1 MSKEIRRNLVI
12 IIILAVVIGGYAFF
26 FLSPRIFQESKENL
40 LNTEIGREVKAGS
53 GFSVVVEDWQYCKA
67 EQSMAVIFS
76 FKNSNS
82 NPSEKIEYAAVSRN
96 GARETKAVRCKVIYQ
111 SPTMA
116 TLTLDEVPKDFN
128 EMAIRVKFVNKHATE
143 DATTALVRMLSTLGK
158 KACYIQENASA
169 FLDSMELFFSDVKK
183 ENERGRLVYQDIFF
197 YKDKNYAYSQNY
209 DYLVFD
215 YGNCAELEQ
224 LPADFYANDIRI
236 VVCGGNAEEVA
247 ALTRLSNQLYRDESI
262 SFIFSFIDPDDRSE
276 VLDLM
281 GDRRERVFFAPFTPD
296 CFRLYEDSAKL
307 YRELLGFREEQI
319 SKSKRGFGW
328 KRRR

>member
-26 FLSPRIFQESKENL
+26 FLSPRIFRESKENL

-96 GARETKAVRCKVIYQ
+96 SARETKAVRCKVIYQ

-116 TLTLDEVPKDFN
+116 TLTLDAVPTDFN

-143 DATTALVRMLSTLGK
+143 DATTAISPEFSESEFKEVTATVFTNVFTVTEADSIKELNVIDLYRQK
-158 KACYIQENASA
+158 IKRENKALADEIQKLQGEKAGYEVTQSDILARVAELRKNEQFLTDKELEENQSQIKSYRESYDRYTAQIERNNEEIRDKQSIIRKNNA
-169 FLDSMELFFSDVKK
+169 KIKELDS
-183 ENERGRLVYQDIFF
+183 
-197 YKDKNYAYSQNY
+197 
-209 DYLVFD
+209 
-215 YGNCAELEQ
+215 
-224 LPADFYANDIRI
+224 IRSSS
-236 VVCGGNAEEVA
+236 EVA
-247 ALTRLSNQLYRDESI
+247 
-262 SFIFSFIDPDDRSE
+262 
-276 VLDLM
+276 
-281 GDRRERVFFAPFTPD
+281 
-296 CFRLYEDSAKL
+296 K
-307 YRELLGFREEQI
+307 
-319 SKSKRGFGW
+319 
-328 KRRR
+328 

>member
-26 FLSPRIFQESKENL
+26 FLSPRIFRESKENL

-96 GARETKAVRCKVIYQ
+96 GARETKAVRCRVIYQ

-128 EMAIRVKFVNKHATE
+128 EMAICVKFVNKHATE
-143 DATTALVRMLSTLGK
+143 DATTALTPEFSESEFKEVTATVFTNVFTVTEADSIKELNVIDLYRQK
-158 KACYIQENASA
+158 IERENKALADEIQKLQGENAGYEVTQSDILA
-169 FLDSMELFFSDVKK
+169 RVSELRKDEQFLTDKEFEENQRQIKSFRDSYDRYTAQIERNNEEIRDKQSIIRKNNAKIKELDS
-183 ENERGRLVYQDIFF
+183 
-197 YKDKNYAYSQNY
+197 
-209 DYLVFD
+209 
-215 YGNCAELEQ
+215 
-224 LPADFYANDIRI
+224 IRSSS
-236 VVCGGNAEEVA
+236 EVA
-247 ALTRLSNQLYRDESI
+247 
-262 SFIFSFIDPDDRSE
+262 
-276 VLDLM
+276 
-281 GDRRERVFFAPFTPD
+281 
-296 CFRLYEDSAKL
+296 K
-307 YRELLGFREEQI
+307 
-319 SKSKRGFGW
+319 
-328 KRRR
+328 

>member
-67 EQSMAVIFS
+67 EQSMAVIFC

-96 GARETKAVRCKVIYQ
+96 GARETKAVRCRVIYQ

-116 TLTLDEVPKDFN
+116 TLTLDAVPTDFN

-143 DATTALVRMLSTLGK
+143 DATTALTPKLSESEFKEVTATVFTNVFTVTEADSIKELNVIDLYRQKIERENKALADEIK
-158 KACYIQENASA
+158 KLQGEKAGYEVTQSDILARVAELRKDEQFLTDKELEENQRQIKSFRDSYDRYTAQIERNNEEIRDKQSIIRKNNA
-169 FLDSMELFFSDVKK
+169 KIKELDS
-183 ENERGRLVYQDIFF
+183 
-197 YKDKNYAYSQNY
+197 
-209 DYLVFD
+209 
-215 YGNCAELEQ
+215 
-224 LPADFYANDIRI
+224 IRSSS
-236 VVCGGNAEEVA
+236 EVA
-247 ALTRLSNQLYRDESI
+247 
-262 SFIFSFIDPDDRSE
+262 
-276 VLDLM
+276 
-281 GDRRERVFFAPFTPD
+281 
-296 CFRLYEDSAKL
+296 K
-307 YRELLGFREEQI
+307 
-319 SKSKRGFGW
+319 
-328 KRRR
+328 

>member
-116 TLTLDEVPKDFN
+116 TLTLDAVPTDFN

-143 DATTALVRMLSTLGK
+143 DATTALTPKLSESEFKEVTATVFTNVFTVTEADSIKELNVIDLYRQK
-158 KACYIQENASA
+158 IKRENKALADEIQKLQGENAGYEVTQSDILA
-169 FLDSMELFFSDVKK
+169 RVAELRKDEQFLTDKEFEENQRQIKSFRDSYDRYTAQIERNNEEIRDKQSIIRKNNAKIKELDSIHS
-183 ENERGRLVYQDIFF
+183 
-197 YKDKNYAYSQNY
+197 S
-209 DYLVFD
+209 
-215 YGNCAELEQ
+215 
-224 LPADFYANDIRI
+224 
-236 VVCGGNAEEVA
+236 
-247 ALTRLSNQLYRDESI
+247 
-262 SFIFSFIDPDDRSE
+262 SE
-276 VLDLM
+276 
-281 GDRRERVFFAPFTPD
+281 G
-296 CFRLYEDSAKL
+296 AK
-307 YRELLGFREEQI
+307 
-319 SKSKRGFGW
+319 
-328 KRRR
+328 

>member
-67 EQSMAVIFS
+67 EQSMAVIFC

-116 TLTLDEVPKDFN
+116 TLTLDAVPTDFN

-143 DATTALVRMLSTLGK
+143 DATTAISPEFSESEFKEVTATVFTNVFTVTEADSIKELNVIDLYRQKIERENKALADEIK
-158 KACYIQENASA
+158 KLQGEKAGYEVTQSDILARVAELRKDEQFLTDKELEENQRQIKSFRDSYDRYTAQIERNNEEIRDKQSIIRKNNA
-169 FLDSMELFFSDVKK
+169 KIKELDS
-183 ENERGRLVYQDIFF
+183 
-197 YKDKNYAYSQNY
+197 
-209 DYLVFD
+209 
-215 YGNCAELEQ
+215 
-224 LPADFYANDIRI
+224 IRSSS
-236 VVCGGNAEEVA
+236 EVA
-247 ALTRLSNQLYRDESI
+247 
-262 SFIFSFIDPDDRSE
+262 
-276 VLDLM
+276 
-281 GDRRERVFFAPFTPD
+281 
-296 CFRLYEDSAKL
+296 K
-307 YRELLGFREEQI
+307 
-319 SKSKRGFGW
+319 
-328 KRRR
+328 

>member
-116 TLTLDEVPKDFN
+116 TLTLDAVPTDFN

-143 DATTALVRMLSTLGK
+143 DATTALTPKLSESEFKEVTATVFTNVFTVTEADSIKELNVIDLYRQKIERENKALADEIK
-158 KACYIQENASA
+158 KLQGEKAGYEVTQSDILARVAELRKDEQFLTDKELEENQRQIKSFRDSYDRYTAQIERNNEEIRDKQSIIRKNNA
-169 FLDSMELFFSDVKK
+169 KIKELDS
-183 ENERGRLVYQDIFF
+183 
-197 YKDKNYAYSQNY
+197 
-209 DYLVFD
+209 
-215 YGNCAELEQ
+215 
-224 LPADFYANDIRI
+224 IRSSS
-236 VVCGGNAEEVA
+236 EVA
-247 ALTRLSNQLYRDESI
+247 
-262 SFIFSFIDPDDRSE
+262 
-276 VLDLM
+276 
-281 GDRRERVFFAPFTPD
+281 
-296 CFRLYEDSAKL
+296 K
-307 YRELLGFREEQI
+307 
-319 SKSKRGFGW
+319 
-328 KRRR
+328 

>member
-26 FLSPRIFQESKENL
+26 FLSPRIFRESKENL

-116 TLTLDEVPKDFN
+116 TLTLDAVPKNFN

-143 DATTALVRMLSTLGK
+143 DATIAFSSEFSESEFKEATATVFTNVYTVTEADSIKELDVIDLYRQKIERENKALSDAIQKLQGENAGYEVTQSDILARVAELRK
-158 KACYIQENASA
+158 DEQFLTDKEFEENQRQIKSFRDSYDRYTAQIAKNNEEIQEKQAVIRKNNAKIKE
-169 FLDSMELFFSDVKK
+169 LDSIHS
-183 ENERGRLVYQDIFF
+183 
-197 YKDKNYAYSQNY
+197 S
-209 DYLVFD
+209 
-215 YGNCAELEQ
+215 
-224 LPADFYANDIRI
+224 
-236 VVCGGNAEEVA
+236 
-247 ALTRLSNQLYRDESI
+247 
-262 SFIFSFIDPDDRSE
+262 SE
-276 VLDLM
+276 
-281 GDRRERVFFAPFTPD
+281 G
-296 CFRLYEDSAKL
+296 AK
-307 YRELLGFREEQI
+307 
-319 SKSKRGFGW
+319 
-328 KRRR
+328 

>member
-116 TLTLDEVPKDFN
+116 TLTLDAVPTDFN

-143 DATTALVRMLSTLGK
+143 DATITFSSEFLESEFKEATATVFTNVYTVTEADSIKELDVIDLYRQKIERENKALSDAIQKLQGENAGYEVTQSDILARVAELRK
-158 KACYIQENASA
+158 DEQFLTDKELEENQSQIKSYRESYDRYTAQIAKNNEEIQEKQAVIRKNNAKIKE
-169 FLDSMELFFSDVKK
+169 LDSIHS
-183 ENERGRLVYQDIFF
+183 
-197 YKDKNYAYSQNY
+197 S
-209 DYLVFD
+209 
-215 YGNCAELEQ
+215 
-224 LPADFYANDIRI
+224 
-236 VVCGGNAEEVA
+236 
-247 ALTRLSNQLYRDESI
+247 
-262 SFIFSFIDPDDRSE
+262 SE
-276 VLDLM
+276 
-281 GDRRERVFFAPFTPD
+281 G
-296 CFRLYEDSAKL
+296 AK
-307 YRELLGFREEQI
+307 
-319 SKSKRGFGW
+319 
-328 KRRR
+328 

>member
-67 EQSMAVIFS
+67 EQSMAVIFC

-116 TLTLDEVPKDFN
+116 TLTLDAVPTDFN

-143 DATTALVRMLSTLGK
+143 DATTALTPKLSESEFKEVTATVFTNVFTVTEADSIKELNVIDLYRQKIERENKALADEIK
-158 KACYIQENASA
+158 KLQGEKAGYEVTQSDILARVAELRKDEQFLTDKELEENQRQIKSFRDSYDRYTAQIERNNEEIRDKQSIIRKNNA
-169 FLDSMELFFSDVKK
+169 KIKELDS
-183 ENERGRLVYQDIFF
+183 
-197 YKDKNYAYSQNY
+197 
-209 DYLVFD
+209 
-215 YGNCAELEQ
+215 
-224 LPADFYANDIRI
+224 IRSSS
-236 VVCGGNAEEVA
+236 EVA
-247 ALTRLSNQLYRDESI
+247 
-262 SFIFSFIDPDDRSE
+262 
-276 VLDLM
+276 
-281 GDRRERVFFAPFTPD
+281 
-296 CFRLYEDSAKL
+296 K
-307 YRELLGFREEQI
+307 
-319 SKSKRGFGW
+319 
-328 KRRR
+328 

>member
-26 FLSPRIFQESKENL
+26 FLSPRIFRESKENL

-67 EQSMAVIFS
+67 EQSMAVIFC

-116 TLTLDEVPKDFN
+116 TLTLDAVPTDFN

-143 DATTALVRMLSTLGK
+143 DATTALTPKLSESEFKEATATVFTNIYFVTEADSIKELNVIDLYRQKIERENKALADEIK
-158 KACYIQENASA
+158 KLQGEKAGYEVTQSDILARVAELRKDEQFLTDKELEENQRQIKSFRDSYDRYTAQIERNNEEIRDKQSIIRKNNA
-169 FLDSMELFFSDVKK
+169 KIKELDS
-183 ENERGRLVYQDIFF
+183 
-197 YKDKNYAYSQNY
+197 
-209 DYLVFD
+209 
-215 YGNCAELEQ
+215 
-224 LPADFYANDIRI
+224 IRSSS
-236 VVCGGNAEEVA
+236 EVA
-247 ALTRLSNQLYRDESI
+247 
-262 SFIFSFIDPDDRSE
+262 
-276 VLDLM
+276 
-281 GDRRERVFFAPFTPD
+281 
-296 CFRLYEDSAKL
+296 K
-307 YRELLGFREEQI
+307 
-319 SKSKRGFGW
+319 
-328 KRRR
+328 

>member
-26 FLSPRIFQESKENL
+26 FLSPRIFRESKENL

-116 TLTLDEVPKDFN
+116 TLTLDAVPTDFN

-143 DATTALVRMLSTLGK
+143 DATIAFSSEFSESEFKEATATVFTNVFTVTEADSIKELNVIDLYRQKIERENKALADEIK
-158 KACYIQENASA
+158 KLQGEKAGYEVTQSDILARVAELRKDEQFLTDKEFEENQRQIKSFRDSYDRYTAQIERNNEEIRDKQSIIRKNNA
-169 FLDSMELFFSDVKK
+169 KIKELDSIHS
-183 ENERGRLVYQDIFF
+183 
-197 YKDKNYAYSQNY
+197 S
-209 DYLVFD
+209 
-215 YGNCAELEQ
+215 
-224 LPADFYANDIRI
+224 
-236 VVCGGNAEEVA
+236 
-247 ALTRLSNQLYRDESI
+247 
-262 SFIFSFIDPDDRSE
+262 SE
-276 VLDLM
+276 
-281 GDRRERVFFAPFTPD
+281 G
-296 CFRLYEDSAKL
+296 AK
-307 YRELLGFREEQI
+307 
-319 SKSKRGFGW
+319 
-328 KRRR
+328 

>member
-26 FLSPRIFQESKENL
+26 FLSPRIFRESKENL

-116 TLTLDEVPKDFN
+116 TLTLDAVPTDFN

-143 DATTALVRMLSTLGK
+143 DATTALTPKLSESEFKEVTATVFTNVFTVTEADSIKELNVIDLYRQKIERENKALADEIK
-158 KACYIQENASA
+158 KLQGEKAGYEVTQSDILARVAELRKDEQFLTDKEFEENQRQIKSFRDSYDRYTAQIERNNEEIRDKQSIIRKNNA
-169 FLDSMELFFSDVKK
+169 KIKELDS
-183 ENERGRLVYQDIFF
+183 
-197 YKDKNYAYSQNY
+197 
-209 DYLVFD
+209 
-215 YGNCAELEQ
+215 
-224 LPADFYANDIRI
+224 IRSSS
-236 VVCGGNAEEVA
+236 EVA
-247 ALTRLSNQLYRDESI
+247 
-262 SFIFSFIDPDDRSE
+262 
-276 VLDLM
+276 
-281 GDRRERVFFAPFTPD
+281 
-296 CFRLYEDSAKL
+296 K
-307 YRELLGFREEQI
+307 
-319 SKSKRGFGW
+319 
-328 KRRR
+328 

>member
-116 TLTLDEVPKDFN
+116 TLTLDAVPTDFN

-143 DATTALVRMLSTLGK
+143 DATTALTPKLSESEFKEATATVFTNIYFVTEADSIKELNVIDLYRQKIERENKALADEIK
-158 KACYIQENASA
+158 KLQGEKAGYEVTQSDILARVAELRKDEQFLTDKEFEENQRQIKSFRDSYDRYTAQIERNNEEIRDKQSIIRKNNA
-169 FLDSMELFFSDVKK
+169 KIKELDS
-183 ENERGRLVYQDIFF
+183 
-197 YKDKNYAYSQNY
+197 
-209 DYLVFD
+209 
-215 YGNCAELEQ
+215 
-224 LPADFYANDIRI
+224 IRSSS
-236 VVCGGNAEEVA
+236 EVA
-247 ALTRLSNQLYRDESI
+247 
-262 SFIFSFIDPDDRSE
+262 
-276 VLDLM
+276 
-281 GDRRERVFFAPFTPD
+281 
-296 CFRLYEDSAKL
+296 K
-307 YRELLGFREEQI
+307 
-319 SKSKRGFGW
+319 
-328 KRRR
+328 

>member
-26 FLSPRIFQESKENL
+26 FLSPRIFRESKENL

-67 EQSMAVIFS
+67 EQSMAVIFC

-116 TLTLDEVPKDFN
+116 TLTLDAVPTDFN

-143 DATTALVRMLSTLGK
+143 DATTALTPKLSESEFKEVTATVFTNVFTVTEADSIKELNVIDLYRQKIERENKALADEIK
-158 KACYIQENASA
+158 KLQGEKAGYEVTQSDILARVAELRKDEQFLTDKELEENQSQIKSYRESYDRYTARIAKNNEEIQEKQAVIRKNNAKIKE
-169 FLDSMELFFSDVKK
+169 LDSIHS
-183 ENERGRLVYQDIFF
+183 
-197 YKDKNYAYSQNY
+197 S
-209 DYLVFD
+209 
-215 YGNCAELEQ
+215 
-224 LPADFYANDIRI
+224 
-236 VVCGGNAEEVA
+236 
-247 ALTRLSNQLYRDESI
+247 
-262 SFIFSFIDPDDRSE
+262 SE
-276 VLDLM
+276 
-281 GDRRERVFFAPFTPD
+281 G
-296 CFRLYEDSAKL
+296 AK
-307 YRELLGFREEQI
+307 
-319 SKSKRGFGW
+319 
-328 KRRR
+328 

>member
-40 LNTEIGREVKAGS
+40 LNTETGREVKAGS

-116 TLTLDEVPKDFN
+116 TLTIDAVPKDFN

-143 DATTALVRMLSTLGK
+143 DATTALTPKLSESEFKEVTATVFTNVFTVTEADSIKELDVIDLYRQK
-158 KACYIQENASA
+158 IERENKALSDAIQKLQGEKAGYEVTQSDILARVAELRKDEQFLTDKELEENQSQIKSYRESYDRYTAQIAKNNEEIQEKQAVIRKNNAKIKE
-169 FLDSMELFFSDVKK
+169 LDSIHS
-183 ENERGRLVYQDIFF
+183 
-197 YKDKNYAYSQNY
+197 S
-209 DYLVFD
+209 
-215 YGNCAELEQ
+215 
-224 LPADFYANDIRI
+224 
-236 VVCGGNAEEVA
+236 
-247 ALTRLSNQLYRDESI
+247 
-262 SFIFSFIDPDDRSE
+262 SE
-276 VLDLM
+276 
-281 GDRRERVFFAPFTPD
+281 G
-296 CFRLYEDSAKL
+296 AK
-307 YRELLGFREEQI
+307 
-319 SKSKRGFGW
+319 
-328 KRRR
+328 

>member
-116 TLTLDEVPKDFN
+116 TLTLDAVPTDFN

-143 DATTALVRMLSTLGK
+143 DATTALTPKLSESEFKEVTATVFTNVFTVTEADSIKELNVIDLYRQK
-158 KACYIQENASA
+158 IKRENKALADEIQKLQGEKAGYEVTQSDILARVAELRKDEQFLTDKEFEENQRQIKSFRDSYDRYTAQIAKNNEEIQEKQAVIRKNNAKIKE
-169 FLDSMELFFSDVKK
+169 LDSIHS
-183 ENERGRLVYQDIFF
+183 
-197 YKDKNYAYSQNY
+197 S
-209 DYLVFD
+209 
-215 YGNCAELEQ
+215 
-224 LPADFYANDIRI
+224 
-236 VVCGGNAEEVA
+236 
-247 ALTRLSNQLYRDESI
+247 
-262 SFIFSFIDPDDRSE
+262 SE
-276 VLDLM
+276 
-281 GDRRERVFFAPFTPD
+281 G
-296 CFRLYEDSAKL
+296 AK
-307 YRELLGFREEQI
+307 
-319 SKSKRGFGW
+319 
-328 KRRR
+328 

>member
-116 TLTLDEVPKDFN
+116 TLTLDAVPTDFN

-143 DATTALVRMLSTLGK
+143 DATTALTPKLSESEFKEVTATVFTNVFTVTEADSIKELNVIDLYRQK
-158 KACYIQENASA
+158 IKRENKALADEIQKLQGEKAGYEVTQSDILARVAELRKNEQFLTDKELEENQSQIKSYRESYDRYTAQIERNNEEIRDKQSIIRKNNA
-169 FLDSMELFFSDVKK
+169 KIKELDSIHS
-183 ENERGRLVYQDIFF
+183 
-197 YKDKNYAYSQNY
+197 S
-209 DYLVFD
+209 
-215 YGNCAELEQ
+215 
-224 LPADFYANDIRI
+224 
-236 VVCGGNAEEVA
+236 
-247 ALTRLSNQLYRDESI
+247 
-262 SFIFSFIDPDDRSE
+262 SE
-276 VLDLM
+276 
-281 GDRRERVFFAPFTPD
+281 G
-296 CFRLYEDSAKL
+296 AK
-307 YRELLGFREEQI
+307 
-319 SKSKRGFGW
+319 
-328 KRRR
+328 

>member
-96 GARETKAVRCKVIYQ
+96 GARETKAVRCRVIYQ

-116 TLTLDEVPKDFN
+116 TLTLDAVPTDFN

-143 DATTALVRMLSTLGK
+143 DATTALTPKLSESEFKEATATVFTNIYFVTEADSIKELDVIDLYRQK
-158 KACYIQENASA
+158 IERENKALSDAIQKLQGENAGYEVTQSDILA
-169 FLDSMELFFSDVKK
+169 RVAELRKDEQFLTDKEFEENQRQIKSFRDSYDRYTAQIERNNEEIRDKQSIIRKNNAKIKELDS
-183 ENERGRLVYQDIFF
+183 
-197 YKDKNYAYSQNY
+197 
-209 DYLVFD
+209 
-215 YGNCAELEQ
+215 
-224 LPADFYANDIRI
+224 IRSSS
-236 VVCGGNAEEVA
+236 EVA
-247 ALTRLSNQLYRDESI
+247 
-262 SFIFSFIDPDDRSE
+262 
-276 VLDLM
+276 
-281 GDRRERVFFAPFTPD
+281 
-296 CFRLYEDSAKL
+296 K
-307 YRELLGFREEQI
+307 
-319 SKSKRGFGW
+319 
-328 KRRR
+328 

>member
-12 IIILAVVIGGYAFF
+12 IIILAVVIAGYAFF

-67 EQSMAVIFS
+67 EQSMAVIFC

-116 TLTLDEVPKDFN
+116 TLTLDAVPTDFN

-143 DATTALVRMLSTLGK
+143 DATTALTPKLSESEFKEVTATVFTNVFTVTEADSIKELNVIDLYRQKIERENKALADEIK
-158 KACYIQENASA
+158 KLQGEKAGYEVTQSDILARVAELRKDEQFLTDKELEENQRQIKSFRDSYDRYTAQIERNNEEIRDKQSIIRKNNA
-169 FLDSMELFFSDVKK
+169 KIKELDS
-183 ENERGRLVYQDIFF
+183 
-197 YKDKNYAYSQNY
+197 
-209 DYLVFD
+209 
-215 YGNCAELEQ
+215 
-224 LPADFYANDIRI
+224 IRSSS
-236 VVCGGNAEEVA
+236 EVA
-247 ALTRLSNQLYRDESI
+247 
-262 SFIFSFIDPDDRSE
+262 
-276 VLDLM
+276 
-281 GDRRERVFFAPFTPD
+281 
-296 CFRLYEDSAKL
+296 K
-307 YRELLGFREEQI
+307 
-319 SKSKRGFGW
+319 
-328 KRRR
+328 

>member
-26 FLSPRIFQESKENL
+26 FLSPRIFRESEENL

-53 GFSVVVEDWQYCKA
+53 GFFVVVEDWQYCKA

-116 TLTLDEVPKDFN
+116 TLTLDAVPTDFN

-143 DATTALVRMLSTLGK
+143 DATTALTPKLSESEFKEVTATVFTSVFTVTEADSIKELNVIDLYRQK
-158 KACYIQENASA
+158 IERENKALADEIQKLQGENAGYEVTQSDILA
-169 FLDSMELFFSDVKK
+169 RVAELRKDEQFLTDKELEENQRQIKSFRDSYDRYTAQIERNNEEIRDKQSIIRKNNAKIKELDS
-183 ENERGRLVYQDIFF
+183 
-197 YKDKNYAYSQNY
+197 
-209 DYLVFD
+209 
-215 YGNCAELEQ
+215 
-224 LPADFYANDIRI
+224 IRSSS
-236 VVCGGNAEEVA
+236 EVA
-247 ALTRLSNQLYRDESI
+247 
-262 SFIFSFIDPDDRSE
+262 
-276 VLDLM
+276 
-281 GDRRERVFFAPFTPD
+281 
-296 CFRLYEDSAKL
+296 K
-307 YRELLGFREEQI
+307 
-319 SKSKRGFGW
+319 
-328 KRRR
+328 

>member
-67 EQSMAVIFS
+67 EQSMAVIFC

-116 TLTLDEVPKDFN
+116 TLTLDAVPTDFN

-143 DATTALVRMLSTLGK
+143 DATTAISPKLSESEFKEVTATVFTNVFTVTEADSIKELNVIDLYRQK
-158 KACYIQENASA
+158 IERENKALADEIQKLQGENAGYEVTQSDILA
-169 FLDSMELFFSDVKK
+169 RVAELRKDEQFLTDKELEENQRQIKSFRDSYDRYTAQIERNNEEIRDKQSIIRKNNAKIKELDS
-183 ENERGRLVYQDIFF
+183 
-197 YKDKNYAYSQNY
+197 
-209 DYLVFD
+209 
-215 YGNCAELEQ
+215 
-224 LPADFYANDIRI
+224 IRSSS
-236 VVCGGNAEEVA
+236 EVA
-247 ALTRLSNQLYRDESI
+247 
-262 SFIFSFIDPDDRSE
+262 
-276 VLDLM
+276 
-281 GDRRERVFFAPFTPD
+281 
-296 CFRLYEDSAKL
+296 K
-307 YRELLGFREEQI
+307 
-319 SKSKRGFGW
+319 
-328 KRRR
+328 

>member
-26 FLSPRIFQESKENL
+26 FLSPRIFRESKENL
-40 LNTEIGREVKAGS
+40 LNTETGREVKAGS

-116 TLTLDEVPKDFN
+116 TLTLDAVPTDFN

-143 DATTALVRMLSTLGK
+143 DATTAISPEFSESEFKEVTATVFTNVYTVTEADSIKELDVIDLYRQKIEREIKELADEIQKLQGENAGYEVNQSDILARVSELRKDEQFLTDK
-158 KACYIQENASA
+158 EFEENQRQIKSFRDSYDRYTAQIAKNNEEIQEKQAVIRKNNAKIKE
-169 FLDSMELFFSDVKK
+169 LDSIQS
-183 ENERGRLVYQDIFF
+183 
-197 YKDKNYAYSQNY
+197 SS
-209 DYLVFD
+209 
-215 YGNCAELEQ
+215 
-224 LPADFYANDIRI
+224 
-236 VVCGGNAEEVA
+236 EVA
-247 ALTRLSNQLYRDESI
+247 
-262 SFIFSFIDPDDRSE
+262 
-276 VLDLM
+276 
-281 GDRRERVFFAPFTPD
+281 
-296 CFRLYEDSAKL
+296 K
-307 YRELLGFREEQI
+307 
-319 SKSKRGFGW
+319 
-328 KRRR
+328 